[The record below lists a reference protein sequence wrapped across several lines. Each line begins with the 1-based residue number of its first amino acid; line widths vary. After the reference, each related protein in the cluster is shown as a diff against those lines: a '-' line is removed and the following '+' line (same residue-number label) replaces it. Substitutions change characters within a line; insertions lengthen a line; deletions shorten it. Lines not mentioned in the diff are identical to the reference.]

1 LASKYDPPFAPK
13 NVPPRPPQVF
23 EVKHLFSAGMVQSRI
38 QISGPVGSNFGANQH
53 GKPNQNA
60 YIESFNGRLRD
71 ECLNEHWFL
80 NLAHAQ
86 ALIEAW
92 RREYNEERPKKA
104 LGGLTP

>member
-1 LASKYDPPFAPK
+1 MLTWAHAHTVTLRLIEP
-13 NVPPRPPQVF
+13 
-23 EVKHLFSAGMVQSRI
+23 
-38 QISGPVGSNFGANQH
+38 

-80 NLAHAQ
+80 TLTHAQ
-86 ALIEAW
+86 AIIDAW

-104 LGGLTP
+104 LGGLTPAAYARQLARKSVTVGPGLQT